1 MVKSLG
7 WEIIHQDERRAWIGA
22 CYWRLCGSAA
32 CSQWVWGQATADT
45 TAIQN
50 IWTEDKAK
58 IIISECMYQGQHNM
72 QWHDFTDTRISTA
85 SVNNK
90 KHKGHSTEMHTTPCW
105 ETCEIHKAT
114 ETQSET
120 CHTVSYTLIIPM
132 EAPDYL
138 TYGNCPSYHARFIVR
153 GVPVLCLKYFYLHIY
168 LLTFQESQ
176 SKNNLCY

>member
-58 IIISECMYQGQHNM
+58 RIVSECMYQGQHNM
-72 QWHDFTDTRISTA
+72 QWYDFKDTHISTA
-85 SVNNK
+85 LVNNK
-90 KHKGHSTEMHTTPCW
+90 KHKGHSDEMHNVLCW
-105 ETCEIHKAT
+105 GTCEIYKTT
-114 ETQSET
+114 ESRRKTRDGL
-120 CHTVSYTLIIPM
+120 YNLIIPL
-132 EAPDYL
+132 EAPDYVA
-138 TYGNCPSYHARFIVR
+138 YGKCSSWHAMVIVK
-153 GVPVLCLKYFYLHIY
+153 GD
-168 LLTFQESQ
+168 SW
-176 SKNNLCY
+176 SSA